1 MLKARKKISKR
12 ELKQDALV
20 ETYVKVT
27 SFYEQNKRYLNIG
40 VTALVVLVIGT
51 VFYVNNRNANNEKA
65 ITALGEIYQYY
76 DRAQH
81 QVAIDGIPERNVS
94 GLRSIVDNYGSTPA
108 GELGRFYLANALFE
122 LEKYDEALEMFD
134 QFDPGNDQ
142 LLTVSRLSGIAGCHE
157 SMGNY
162 EEAAEF
168 FEKAATKY
176 SNYLNAAENMNNAA
190 RNFARAGNKERAL
203 ALYREL
209 KKQYP
214 TTSFGREAE
223 RYITELSV

>member
-1 MLKARKKISKR
+1 MLRPRKRISKK

-20 ETYVKVT
+20 KTYVKAT

-40 VTALVVLVIGT
+40 VTALVVLIIGT

-65 ITALGEIYQYY
+65 STALGEIYQYY
-76 DRAQH
+76 DKAQY

-94 GLRSIVDNYGSTPA
+94 GLQSIVDNYGSTPA
-108 GELGRFYLANALFE
+108 GELARFYLANALFQ
-122 LEKYDEALEMFD
+122 LERYDEALDMFD
-134 QFDPGNDQ
+134 EFDPGGDQ

-157 SMGNY
+157 GLGNF

-168 FEKAATKY
+168 FEKAATDY
-176 SNYLNAAENMNNAA
+176 SDDLNAAENMNNAA
-190 RNFARAGNKERAL
+190 RNFARAGDKERAL
-203 ALYREL
+203 ALYRKL

-223 RYITELSV
+223 RYITELTV